1 MSNTEKLSQKST
13 QETVEKSATSKP
25 KKPASA
31 NLVAFLKPYT
41 TYIAALAFLG
51 LFVNGLALAIPKLTA
66 VAIDGYTQSQSI
78 PFVFLWILFAVVVG
92 IFMLTIAQ
100 SVLSTYTSELVAKN
114 VRSNLVA
121 SISQQSYGFINEKT
135 PGKLLTNLTADINE
149 IKTIISQ
156 GLITAVSALLTL
168 VGAAIF
174 LLTLNWQL
182 ALMALTIIPLVA
194 VTFGLIFGRIGA
206 LFKRSQENLEKIN
219 RVITESILAA
229 SLIRVL
235 NSQSS
240 EQKKFGV
247 VNATSKEIGTK
258 IVNLFASL
266 IPIITLLSNVATLGI
281 LWFGGQK
288 VATGELSLGN
298 FSAFFSYLG
307 MLIFP
312 IFMLGFIGSSFSRSL
327 VSLGRIQEVLDSPT
341 EKHTGEVVKP
351 IQGDIEFRNV
361 SLNLSNRSVL
371 RNISFTIPAHSKTAI
386 IGPTAAGK
394 SQIFALLAGLV
405 QPTSGEI
412 FVDGIPLNEYS
423 RNSFYS
429 QVGLVFQDSIV
440 FNTTLSENINF
451 RKDNNLLESDVDHSN
466 KPVDQDMQKAIHTSA
481 LDDLILALDNGLET
495 EISERGSNLSG
506 GQKQRLML
514 ARALSINP
522 KVLLLDDFT
531 ARVDIQTERQI
542 LANLDENYPG
552 ITLLSITQKIEPI
565 VNFNSIFV
573 IMEGELIASGTH
585 EHLLKKSLE
594 YQQIWESQQTV
605 GED

>member
-1 MSNTEKLSQKST
+1 MSKTQSSKKTDSQD
-13 QETVEKSATSKP
+13 QSKKESKNSN
-25 KKPASA
+25 KKPNG
-31 NLVAFLKPYT
+31 NLFLLLKPYLK
-41 TYIAALAFLG
+41 YIFALTFLG
-51 LFVNGLALAIPKLTA
+51 LLVNGLALVIPKITA
-66 VAIDGYTQSQSI
+66 VAIDEYSKMSLIPSI
-78 PFVFLWILFAVVVG
+78 FLWILLGIVVG
-92 IFMLTIAQ
+92 IFVLTIAQ
-100 SVLSTYTSELVAKN
+100 SALSTYISELVAKN
-114 VRSNLVA
+114 VRSQLVT
-121 SISQQSYGFINEKT
+121 SISGQSYGFINQKT
-135 PGKLLTNLTADINE
+135 PGKLLTNLTADVNE
-149 IKTIISQ
+149 VKTIISQ

-174 LLTLNWQL
+174 LLSLNWQL
-182 ALMALTIIPLVA
+182 ALIALTIIPLVA

-206 LFKRSQENLEKIN
+206 LFKQSQENLEKIN

-235 NSQSS
+235 NSQAS
-240 EQKKFGV
+240 EEKKFAV

-258 IVNLFASL
+258 IITLFASL
-266 IPIITLLSNVATLGI
+266 IPVINLLSNSATLAI

-327 VSLGRIQEVLDSPT
+327 VSLGRIQEVLDAPT
-341 EKHTGEVVKP
+341 EKHTGLVNQPMK
-351 IQGDIEFRNV
+351 GGIEFRNV
-361 SLNLSNRSVL
+361 SLDLNNRSVL
-371 RNISFTIPAHSKTAI
+371 RNISFSIPAHSKTAI

-412 FVDGIPLNEYS
+412 FVDGIALNEYS
-423 RNSFYS
+423 RDSFYS

-440 FNTTLSENINF
+440 FNTSLSENINF
-451 RKDNNLLESDVDHSN
+451 RVPPNPLDRGSDGIPITHDEE
-466 KPVDQDMQKAIHTSA
+466 MQKAIHTSA
-481 LDDLILALDNGLET
+481 LDDLILALDDGLET
-495 EISERGSNLSG
+495 QISERGSNLSG

-542 LANLDENYPG
+542 LANLDEHYPG

-573 IMEGELIASGTH
+573 IMEGELIASGKH
-585 EHLLKKSLE
+585 EDLLKKSLE

-605 GED
+605 GEE